1 MTKYLDEYFF
11 RLRRNSQEAMS
22 AWALR
27 EEKVYLRM
35 TRALM
40 RLENAEDSHE
50 PDWEQLLYKQYE
62 WYGWGRSDWRSQS
75 WNTQRWQSGWS
86 GHEQQDEEEQQ

>member
-1 MTKYLDEYFF
+1 MDYLLWRIKEVICRPAIPEMTKYLDEYFF

-40 RLENAEDSHE
+40 RLENTEDSHE
-50 PDWEQLLYKQYE
+50 PDWEQLFRKQYE
-62 WYGWGRSDWRSQS
+62 WQDWGRSWRAGS
-75 WNTQRWQSGWS
+75 
-86 GHEQQDEEEQQ
+86 